1 MILCPCCQRQ
11 YDVLPTYLVHQ
22 CDCRFNPC
30 KMMDFMEG
38 PPSKRPRLEP
48 TQSSSSSSCSSC
60 SNCSDCSLCAEA
72 LRNMVPTIEQI
83 DPQQPELFPE
93 PPIRVE
99 SEEII
104 LSSQSTIDLSSDEE
118 DEQPMD
124 LSVIRPSVIQF
135 APRIGNEIFSSI
147 SFTNIDS
154 PDINEVMTT
163 KFEEIR
169 SLINTLIDEFGA
181 IKFSIGI
188 IVQFKNETTEKTDK
202 GWFESDL
209 TPCLAGS
216 NKDSLTNDSY
226 EFIYD
231 RIDQFTQRGS
241 GWTVNKI
248 LSIDLA
254 AGKFKPFRG
263 GCNDNQIP
271 LFIRNKKCLISPQT
285 DTDCFMFAVLIG
297 LHKSNG
303 HCGRTSNYTQYVE
316 NYDFSDVRGIV
327 SIDKIDR
334 FSRKNNLS
342 INVYTCYPDSKAVVP
357 LQICDQEKEK
367 HVDLFLMNQHYYT
380 ISNFNRLVSHTEKR
394 ARFFCK
400 RCLCS
405 FSSSEK
411 QAFHLNECQKVT
423 AQRLILPDVGNS
435 TLKRN
440 QFRKEVQFP
449 VCVYADFE
457 TLNVKN
463 TSENNTVSD
472 LVPCSYGLV
481 VVDWNGEII
490 SKDFYLG
497 ENAGVKFLE
506 KLISLESF
514 IRQHISTNIK
524 PLSLTSSEEKQF
536 KEATVCHICSKPLGT
551 NTSVRDHDHLT
562 GKFRGAA
569 HQLCNLEY
577 QVPTQIPVVFHNLK
591 NFDGHIIIKALSSSM
606 FTNKPQIIAHSTEKF
621 IGFIIDNFKFM
632 DSFAFL
638 PASLD
643 ALSANLSTDDKV
655 FYLSQLFMGDLSLL
669 MKKGCL
675 PYEYLDSF
683 DRFTETSLPSRDQFY
698 SSLMESPICDEIY
711 NHVREV
717 WSHFGCVT
725 LKDLHDVYLK
735 TDVVLL
741 TAVFENFRKMALTSF
756 GIDPLHHFS
765 SPGLTWAAAL
775 KTTAIELQIFSD
787 VDMLLM
793 IESGIRGG
801 LTMVSK
807 RYAKANDPELPDYNP
822 KEPNSKILYLD
833 VNNLYG
839 YAMSQYLPVDG
850 YEWCDILLED
860 ILNTS
865 DVSSVGYI
873 LEVDLEYPSDLHDSH
888 SDFPLIPEKRKVDS
902 TMYSSYQQELHTEL
916 RNRGIK
922 LVSSTKLVTT
932 FLQKIK
938 YVVHYSILK
947 YYVELGI
954 KITKVHRVIK
964 FNQSPW
970 LAQYVNFCTL
980 NRQRATSDFEKDF
993 WKLLVNSIYGKTIED
1008 KRKHLKVEIA
1018 LKDIEAERMMRKN
1031 LVKKFI
1037 ILDEDKVI
1045 FQMKNSAVKM
1055 DKPIAVGF
1063 TVLELAKL
1071 KMFKLH
1077 YGQFKPHFGDNMSL
1091 LYTDTDSL
1099 IYHLKTDNINHDLQ
1113 ILSHLMDFSNYPQ
1126 SHNLFSNEN
1135 KKKIG
1140 FVKNEVAGD
1149 EILEFIGIKPK
1160 LYALK
1165 TLSGVKKRAK
1175 GVPRV
1180 SLNKIT
1186 FDDFHNCLMNEST
1199 ESGTAS
1205 RIQST
1210 NHNIQVVSQTKLMIT
1225 PFEDK
1230 RFYLNK
1236 IESVPYGHYNI
1247 KNLL

>member
-83 DPQQPELFPE
+83 DPQQPELFPDPPIRVEPELFPE

-99 SEEII
+99 SELFPEPPIRVESELFPVPPIRVEPEEII

-124 LSVIRPSVIQF
+124 LSVIRPRYLVQYRS
-135 APRIGNEIFSSI
+135 PD
-147 SFTNIDS
+147 IDS

-163 KFEEIR
+163 KFEDIR

-216 NKDSLTNDSY
+216 NKDSLINDSY
-226 EFIYD
+226 EFLCD

-263 GCNDNQIP
+263 GCNNNQIP
-271 LFIRNKKCLISPQT
+271 LFLRNKKCLISPQT
-285 DTDCFMFAVLIG
+285 DTDCFMFSIKLIDS
-297 LHKSNG
+297 H
-303 HCGRTSNYTQYVE
+303 
-316 NYDFSDVRGIV
+316 
-327 SIDKIDR
+327 
-334 FSRKNNLS
+334 KNNLS

-357 LQICDQEKEK
+357 LQICDHEKEK
-367 HVDLFLMNQHYYT
+367 HVDLFLINQHYYT

-463 TSENNTVSD
+463 TCENNTISD

-481 VVDWNGEII
+481 VVDWNGEVI

-506 KLISLESF
+506 KLISLEPL
-514 IRQHISTNIK
+514 IRQHISSNIK

-536 KEATVCHICSKPLGT
+536 KDSTVCHICSKPLGT

-577 QVPTQIPVVFHNLK
+577 QVPSQIPVVFHNLK

-643 ALSANLSTDDKV
+643 ALSANLSTDDKL
-655 FYLSQLFMGDLSLL
+655 FYLSQLFTGDLSLL

-698 SSLMESPICDEIY
+698 SSLMESSICDEIY
-711 NHVREV
+711 NHVRDV
-717 WSHFGCVT
+717 WSHFDCVT
-725 LKDLHDVYLK
+725 LKDLHDIYLK

-807 RYAKANDPELPDYNP
+807 RYAKANDPELPAYNP
-822 KEPNSKILYLD
+822 EEPNSKILYLD

-850 YEWCDILLED
+850 YEWSDKPLED

-873 LEVDLEYPSDLHDSH
+873 LEVDLEYPSDLHDLH

-993 WKLLVNSIYGKTIED
+993 WKLLVNSIY
-1008 KRKHLKVEIA
+1008 
-1018 LKDIEAERMMRKN
+1018 
-1031 LVKKFI
+1031 
-1037 ILDEDKVI
+1037 
-1045 FQMKNSAVKM
+1045 
-1055 DKPIAVGF
+1055 
-1063 TVLELAKL
+1063 
-1071 KMFKLH
+1071 
-1077 YGQFKPHFGDNMSL
+1077 
-1091 LYTDTDSL
+1091 DSL
-1099 IYHLKTDNINHDLQ
+1099 IYHLKTDNMNHDLQ

-1165 TLSGVKKRAK
+1165 TLSDVKKRAK

-1180 SLNKIT
+1180 SLSKIT
-1186 FDDFHNCLMNEST
+1186 FDDFKNCLMNEST
-1199 ESGTAS
+1199 ENGTAS

-1230 RFYLNK
+1230 RYYLDK
-1236 IESVPYGHYNI
+1236 INSVPYAHYKIYN
-1247 KNLL
+1247 NLI